1 MRATFGTTAGV
12 LAAVLL
18 TGACGDGSDPVDD
31 RTSAP
36 ATTAAPSAGVSP
48 SLSAAPSPSPSRS
61 ASPSASP
68 SAAPVRAADGT
79 RYAACSDGT
88 CEVAV
93 RGKKKITFRR
103 GTLSVTKFAAGKEF
117 DFRLDLRR
125 GGGGHGTLKGTCGSV
140 AYFSGSGVR
149 VVGCGASGVPQ
160 KPAPQRGEVALQLI
174 GWTTDGSAVLRLAT
188 R

>member
-48 SLSAAPSPSPSRS
+48 SLSAAPSPSPSR
-61 ASPSASP
+61 SASP